1 MTAQTEWLYTVRHD
15 LLYSSSPLVSLPKKV
30 HTGGGAAGV
39 PLAIGWATVMTS
51 YYLELVIAVCII
63 IL

>member
-1 MTAQTEWLYTVRHD
+1 M
-15 LLYSSSPLVSLPKKV
+15 KV
-30 HTGGGAAGV
+30 HMTTIGERAAGV

-63 IL
+63 